1 MVKPQDQHEMC
12 SDIEFVG
19 IIGITTLKF
28 PDFYE
33 HNPHFTCAS
42 HVQPRLIQTSD
53 LFIPGQDFFT
63 IFKEPFSSGTHIKYI
78 INYIFANTTY
88 LAQSR

>member
-1 MVKPQDQHEMC
+1 MC
-12 SDIEFVG
+12 FDIEFVG

-33 HNPHFTCAS
+33 DNPHFTCAS
-42 HVQPRLIQTSD
+42 HVQPRPIQTSD
-53 LFIPGQDFFT
+53 LFIPGLDFFT
-63 IFKEPFSSGTHIKYI
+63 IFKESFSSGTHIKYI